1 MSTTQAAK
9 KPKMTRQNL
18 FAEQK
23 DLGRK
28 IQRKIADMKAGRTTW
43 EHFITQTGSIFSEF
57 FRRVENCFS
66 DEVLREVLPEAFPFE
81 DLRTEFQN
89 RLNELSGE
97 NRDGMIAEEAFKEA
111 LVDITEEFLDKLT
124 DAEE

>member
-28 IQRKIADMKAGRTTW
+28 IRRKIADMQSGRTTW
-43 EHFITQTGSIFSEF
+43 ENFITQTGGIFGEF
-57 FRRVENCFS
+57 FRRAENCFS
-66 DEVLREVLPEAFPFE
+66 EEVLRDALPEAFPFE
-81 DLRTEFQN
+81 DLRTDFQD

-124 DAEE
+124 GVEE